1 MSSSAIGA
9 ADLCLIPARSSP
21 ADIEAALPTLGIVR
35 RFGKPFA
42 FVLNQTPSRGYRPSE
57 AAAALNATGVL
68 ALPFIVQRND
78 HQDALGSGLAVTEFA
93 PDGKAAQEIDG
104 LWRWVWEKLT
114 AELIDRGPLISAT
127 A

>member
-1 MSSSAIGA
+1 
-9 ADLCLIPARSSP
+9 
-21 ADIEAALPTLGIVR
+21 
-35 RFGKPFA
+35 
-42 FVLNQTPSRGYRPSE
+42 
-57 AAAALNATGVL
+57 LNATGVL

-93 PDGKAAQEIDG
+93 PDGKAAQEIHS

-114 AELIDRGPLISAT
+114 AESIDRGSLISAT

>member
-1 MSSSAIGA
+1 MKATLRPGRLQALNDGYGPRVSDDIRYNKTE
-9 ADLCLIPARSSP
+9 LILPF
-21 ADIEAALPTLGIVR
+21 DILDYFCSMLR
-35 RFGKPFA
+35 
-42 FVLNQTPSRGYRPSE
+42 RPSK

-78 HQDALGSGLAVTEFA
+78 HQDSLGAGFAVTEFA
-93 PDGKAAQEIDG
+93 PDGKAAQEIHG

-114 AELIDRGPLISAT
+114 MESIDRGPLKRAT